1 MQLRIDSRRYG
12 LNSGFATALGL
23 SPHVLFLSL
32 LWLTGKSTSLGF
44 LITASIGAKLLGE
57 YFFWRVWTDDIKE
70 FSNGANWKLN
80 YAMLQHP
87 NVQVSIGMIAIDCIA
102 DGTLILFAL
111 NASFSPLVA
120 FLILLGC
127 QGLISP
133 IQGLYSDL
141 RSQKNSLL
149 FACITTLGCL
159 IATQQVPP
167 IWLGFLLGLKGILG
181 NMTTIARAAIAEAF
195 IHQFKNRE
203 STSSY

>member
-1 MQLRIDSRRYG
+1 MQFRINSRHG
-12 LNSGFATALGL
+12 LSSGFATALGL
-23 SPHVLFLSL
+23 SSHVLFLLL

-57 YFFWRVWTDDIKE
+57 YFFWHVWTEDIKK
-70 FSNGANWKLN
+70 FSNGAKWELN
-80 YAMLQHP
+80 YDMLQHP
-87 NVQVSIGMIAIDCIA
+87 NVQVSVGMIVIDCIA

-111 NASFSPLVA
+111 KASLSPLVA

-127 QGLISP
+127 QGLASP
-133 IQGLYSDL
+133 IQGLYSDV

-149 FACITTLGCL
+149 FACIATLGCL
-159 IATQQVPP
+159 AATQQVPP

-195 IHQFKNRE
+195 LYQFEEGVR
-203 STSSY
+203 S